1 MYKSLCCLSSRFVAE
16 GAGAGRGE
24 KGSTQGPETDLWI
37 PHFSATLGMVLDFLR
52 GLSAVG

>member
-52 GLSAVG
+52 GLSAVD